1 MAAAER
7 SLNILIMGV
16 GNALMQDDAVGT
28 HVTDALRA
36 SPDTPPYLDIIDGG
50 TIGLSLLPQM
60 EDADA
65 VIIVDAAEIKA
76 EPGTIRLF
84 RDEEIDKQLSGKR
97 RTVHE
102 VALVD
107 MFSAAAIRGRMP
119 ARRALVAIQ
128 PECTEWGVDL
138 TPPVQAAVPGACAA
152 ILELVAQWQD
162 AEVAA

>member
-1 MAAAER
+1 M
-7 SLNILIMGV
+7 SILIMGV

-36 SPDTPPYLDIIDGG
+36 SPYTPSSLDVIDGG

-84 RDEEIDKQLSGKR
+84 RDEEIDRQLSGKR

-107 MFSAAAIRGRMP
+107 LFSAAAIRGRMP
-119 ARRALVAIQ
+119 SRRVLVAIQ

-138 TPPVQAAVPGACAA
+138 TPAVQAAVPGACAS
-152 ILELVAQWQD
+152 ILELAAQWQNK
-162 AEVAA
+162 EAAA

>member
-1 MAAAER
+1 
-7 SLNILIMGV
+7 MGV
-16 GNALMQDDAVGT
+16 GNALMQDDAIGT

-36 SPDTPPYLDIIDGG
+36 SPDTPPNLDIIDGG

-65 VIIVDAAEIKA
+65 VVIVDAAEIGA
-76 EPGTIRLF
+76 VPGTTKLF

-107 MFSAAAIRGRMP
+107 LFSAAAIRGRMP
-119 ARRALVAIQ
+119 ARRVLVAIQ

-138 TPPVQAAVPGACAA
+138 TPAVQAAVPGACSA
-152 ILELVAQWQD
+152 ILELAEQWQR
-162 AEVAA
+162 EAAA

>member
-1 MAAAER
+1 MAEADR
-7 SLNILIMGV
+7 SINILVLGV
-16 GNALMQDDAVGT
+16 GNALMQDDAIGT

-36 SPDTPPYLDIIDGG
+36 SPDTPPQLDIIDGG

-107 MFSAAAIRGRMP
+107 LFSAAAIRGRMP
-119 ARRALVAIQ
+119 ARRVLVAIQ
-128 PECTEWGVDL
+128 PECTEWGMDL
-138 TPPVQAAVPGACAA
+138 TPRVQAAVPEACAT
-152 ILELVAQWQD
+152 ILDMVARWQD
-162 AEVAA
+162 TEVAA

>member
-1 MAAAER
+1 MAE
-7 SLNILIMGV
+7 SGTHTSILVMGV

-36 SPDTPPYLDIIDGG
+36 SPDTPQNLEIIDGG

-65 VIIVDAAEIKA
+65 VVIVDAAEIGA
-76 EPGTIRLF
+76 DPGTMRLF
-84 RDEEIDKQLSGKR
+84 RDEEIDTQLSGKR

-107 MFSAAAIRGRMP
+107 LFSAAAIRGRMP
-119 ARRALVAIQ
+119 ARRANLFRNYRGLGDIESQ
-128 PECTEWGVDL
+128 NHR
-138 TPPVQAAVPGACAA
+138 
-152 ILELVAQWQD
+152 
-162 AEVAA
+162 

>member
-1 MAAAER
+1 MAAAGTHI
-7 SLNILIMGV
+7 NILVMGV

-28 HVTDALRA
+28 HVTDTLRA
-36 SPDTPPYLDIIDGG
+36 SPDTPPNLDIIDGG
-50 TIGLSLLPQM
+50 TIGLSLLPQL

-65 VIIVDAAEIKA
+65 VVIVDAAEIGS
-76 EPGTIRLF
+76 EPGTMRLF

-107 MFSAAAIRGRMP
+107 LFSAAAIRGRMP
-119 ARRALVAIQ
+119 AHRVLVAIQ

-138 TPPVQAAVPGACAA
+138 TPAVQDAVPVACTA
-152 ILELVAQWQD
+152 ILELAEQWLQE
-162 AEVAA
+162 EVAA